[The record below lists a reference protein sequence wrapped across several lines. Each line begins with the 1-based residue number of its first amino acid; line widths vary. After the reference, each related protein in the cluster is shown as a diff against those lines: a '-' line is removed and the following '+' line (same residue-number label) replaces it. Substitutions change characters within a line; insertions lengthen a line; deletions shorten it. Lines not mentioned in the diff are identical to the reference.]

1 MIDLHS
7 QQREDQTSELNARL
21 ISICIPTC
29 NRAVLLERAIDSCH
43 AQTYREFEIVI
54 GDDSRDDS
62 AQQVVERC
70 RLRSD
75 RPIRYRRNVPRL
87 GQAGNVNRL
96 FARAQG
102 ARLVL
107 LHDDDLLEADAL
119 SRLDTCWQQYPELTA
134 AFGKQRVIADDGTPR
149 PQATERLN
157 RDYRRVPERAG
168 RLVVPALAGI
178 DQMFP
183 NNGYLVDTLA
193 ARRIAYRTAAE
204 VGEACDFDFGLRLS
218 IDAAA
223 ICFVDEFVSISRETA
238 LSISTH
244 ALPAMHAFAQL
255 RESAVPAA
263 AQAAREEALRRV
275 APRAASAYARAGE
288 PAAAW
293 RVLLSEHYPMRERL
307 RARFFYHVLLA
318 ARSTLAFRAPHGGKV
333 VRVCDSQ
340 VVDHGAGHA
349 LATASA
355 NAAEPETMWRDAQM
369 RGATFVVI
377 LERENPVRS
386 VP

>member
-1 MIDLHS
+1 MIETTNEAGLARGS
-7 QQREDQTSELNARL
+7 GLAARL

-29 NRAVLLERAIDSCH
+29 NRPALLEQAIASCR
-43 AQTYREFEIVI
+43 AQTYGEVEIVI
-54 GDDSRDDS
+54 GDDSNDDS

-70 RLRSD
+70 RSRGT
-75 RPIRYRRNVPRL
+75 RPNPITIRYERNMPRL
-87 GQAGNVNRL
+87 GQAANVNRL

-107 LHDDDLLEADAL
+107 LHDDDLLEPNAL
-119 SRLDTCWQQYPELTA
+119 SCLDACWRAHPELTA

-157 RDYRRVPERAG
+157 RDYLRVPERAG
-168 RLVVPALAGI
+168 RLPVPALAGI

-183 NNGYLVDTLA
+183 NNGFLVDTLA
-193 ARRIAYRTAAE
+193 ARRIAYRVAAE

-218 IDAAA
+218 VGAVA
-223 ICFVDEFVSISRETA
+223 ICFVDEFVSVSRETA
-238 LSISTH
+238 LSISSH

-255 RESAVPAA
+255 RASSVPAA
-263 AQAAREEALRRV
+263 AQAAREDALRRV

-293 RVLLSEHYPMRERL
+293 RVLLSRHYPMRERL

-318 ARSTLAFRAPHGGKV
+318 TRSIFALRASHG
-333 VRVCDSQ
+333 
-340 VVDHGAGHA
+340 
-349 LATASA
+349 
-355 NAAEPETMWRDAQM
+355 N
-369 RGATFVVI
+369 
-377 LERENPVRS
+377 
-386 VP
+386 

>member
-1 MIDLHS
+1 MIEITNEADRGSGGALS
-7 QQREDQTSELNARL
+7 ASL

-29 NRAVLLERAIDSCH
+29 NRPALLEQAIDSCH
-43 AQTYREFEIVI
+43 AQTYGECEIVI
-54 GDDSRDDS
+54 GDDSNDDS
-62 AQQVVERC
+62 ARQVVERC
-70 RLRSD
+70 RLRSP
-75 RPIRYRRNVPRL
+75 RPILIRYERNLPRL
-87 GQAGNVNRL
+87 GQAANVNRL

-107 LHDDDLLEADAL
+107 LHDDDLLEPDAL
-119 SRLDTCWQQYPELTA
+119 TCLDECWHKHPELTA

-157 RDYRRVPERAG
+157 HDYLRVPERAG
-168 RLVVPALAGI
+168 RLPVPALAGI

-193 ARRIAYRTAAE
+193 ARRIAYRAAAE

-218 IDAAA
+218 VDAVA
-223 ICFVDEFVSISRETA
+223 ICFVDAFVSVSRETA

-255 RESAVPAA
+255 RASSVPVA
-263 AQAAREEALRRV
+263 AQAAREDALRRV

-288 PAAAW
+288 SAAAW
-293 RVLLSEHYPMRERL
+293 RVLLSRHYPMRDRL

-318 ARSTLAFRAPHGGKV
+318 TRSTFAVRAPHG
-333 VRVCDSQ
+333 
-340 VVDHGAGHA
+340 
-349 LATASA
+349 
-355 NAAEPETMWRDAQM
+355 N
-369 RGATFVVI
+369 
-377 LERENPVRS
+377 
-386 VP
+386 

>member
-1 MIDLHS
+1 MAGATSGH
-7 QQREDQTSELNARL
+7 REDSGGALNARL

-29 NRAVLLERAIDSCH
+29 NRPALLEQAIDSCH
-43 AQTYREFEIVI
+43 AQTYGEFEIVI
-54 GDDSRDDS
+54 GDDSNDDS
-62 AQQVVERC
+62 ARIVTERS
-70 RLRSD
+70 RLRS
-75 RPIRYRRNVPRL
+75 RQPIRYERNAPRL

-96 FARAQG
+96 FARARG

-107 LHDDDLLEADAL
+107 LHDDDLLEPNALTCLDA
-119 SRLDTCWQQYPELTA
+119 CWQTYPELNA

-149 PQATERLN
+149 PQATECLN

-168 RLVVPALAGI
+168 RLPVPALAGI

-193 ARRIAYRTAAE
+193 ARRIAYRTAVE

-218 IDAAA
+218 VEAAA
-223 ICFVDEFVSISRETA
+223 ICFVDEFVSVSRETS

-255 RESAVPAA
+255 RESRVPAA
-263 AQAAREEALRRV
+263 AQAARDDALRRV

-293 RVLLSEHYPMRERL
+293 RVLLSRHYTMRDRL
-307 RARFFYHVLLA
+307 RARFFYHLLLA
-318 ARSTLAFRAPHGGKV
+318 TRSTFALRTPHSG
-333 VRVCDSQ
+333 
-340 VVDHGAGHA
+340 
-349 LATASA
+349 
-355 NAAEPETMWRDAQM
+355 
-369 RGATFVVI
+369 
-377 LERENPVRS
+377 
-386 VP
+386 

>member
-1 MIDLHS
+1 MIEITNEADRGSGGALS
-7 QQREDQTSELNARL
+7 ARL

-29 NRAVLLERAIDSCH
+29 NRPALLEQAIESCR
-43 AQTYREFEIVI
+43 AQTYGECEIVI
-54 GDDSRDDS
+54 GDDSNDDS
-62 AQQVVERC
+62 ARQVVERC
-70 RLRSD
+70 RVRSP
-75 RPIRYRRNVPRL
+75 RPIPIRYERNLPRL
-87 GQAGNVNRL
+87 GQAANVNRL

-107 LHDDDLLEADAL
+107 LHDDDLLEPNAL
-119 SRLDTCWQQYPELTA
+119 TCLDECWHTHPELTA

-157 RDYRRVPERAG
+157 HDYLRVPERAG
-168 RLVVPALAGI
+168 RLPVPALAGI

-193 ARRIAYRTAAE
+193 ARRIAYRAAAE

-218 IDAAA
+218 VDAVG
-223 ICFVDEFVSISRETA
+223 ICFVDAFVSVSRETA

-255 RESAVPAA
+255 RASSVPPA
-263 AQAAREEALRRV
+263 AQAAREDALRRV

-288 PAAAW
+288 SAAAW
-293 RVLLSEHYPMRERL
+293 RLLLSRHYPMRERL

-318 ARSTLAFRAPHGGKV
+318 TRSTFASRVPHG
-333 VRVCDSQ
+333 
-340 VVDHGAGHA
+340 
-349 LATASA
+349 
-355 NAAEPETMWRDAQM
+355 N
-369 RGATFVVI
+369 
-377 LERENPVRS
+377 
-386 VP
+386 